1 MGGFFVPV
9 LWYYKCM
16 EEELINIK
24 NAALSFIMEASDLK
38 ALEEVKLQFLG
49 RSGKLTLAL
58 KQLPKLPIEKRAE
71 VGRLANEIK
80 TAIEDTISQKAA
92 DLKIAEVQV
101 KKERIDK
108 TAPGISPK
116 VGYIHPMSLA
126 IYEVVDIFKRIGFQ
140 AADGPDIETD
150 YYNFEVLNLH
160 KDHPSRDT
168 QMTLYLD
175 TRKSKVLPGE
185 IILRTH
191 GSNMQGRIMEK
202 TKPPLRAIYPS
213 KVFRYEQLD
222 ASHGFEFWQLEG
234 LAVDE
239 NLTMTDLFGTMEYAV
254 KEFFGKDTKVKFV
267 CHNFPFVEPGAEAYM
282 TCTVCK
288 GKGCSFC
295 KQGGWVEILG
305 CGMIHPNI
313 LKKVGYDPEKVSGF
327 AWGMGLSRMVTLKYQ
342 MDDLRLLTNPDLR
355 ILEQF

>member
-1 MGGFFVPV
+1 
-9 LWYYKCM
+9 M
-16 EEELINIK
+16 EEELLGIK
-24 NAALSFIMEASDLK
+24 NAAVSMIISTDDEK
-38 ALEEVKLQFLG
+38 ELEEIMLQFLG

-58 KQLPKLPIEKRAE
+58 KEITKLPEEKRPE
-71 VGRLANEIK
+71 IGRLANEVKK
-80 TAIEDTISQKAA
+80 TIEDTIDQKRQT
-92 DLKIAEVQV
+92 LSGSTLQKTRET
-101 KKERIDK
+101 ID
-108 TAPGISPK
+108 TSVPGIKPQI
-116 VGYIHPMSLA
+116 GHLHPMTQAL
-126 IYEVVDIFKRIGFQ
+126 YEVVDIFKKIGFQ

-175 TRKSKVLPGE
+175 TRGSKANPGE

-202 TKPPLRAIYPS
+202 VKPPVRAIYPG
-213 KVFRYEQLD
+213 KAFRYEQID

-234 LAVDE
+234 LAVGD
-239 NLTMTDLFGTMEYAV
+239 NLTMTDLFGTMEYVV
-254 KEFFGKDTKVKFV
+254 KEFFGKETKVKFV

-295 KQGGWVEILG
+295 KHSGWVEILG
-305 CGMIHPNI
+305 CGMIHPNV
-313 LKKVGYDPEKVSGF
+313 LKRVGYDPEKVSGF
-327 AWGMGLSRMVTLKYQ
+327 AWGMGLSRMVTLRYQ